1 MNPLYLI
8 IHSAKG
14 RFKEKK
20 NGEKYLIIDL
30 NEKYEEVFLELDQK
44 SKHLMVEKNCF
55 MKKKYARIGV
65 NTGDDLPLNK

>member
-44 SKHLMVEKNCF
+44 LKHLMMEKNCF
-55 MKKKYARIGV
+55 MKKNMLELGLILTMIYH
-65 NTGDDLPLNK
+65 